1 MIIKTERQTDKSERT
16 QSHHHNTYTHT
27 QQLLLGVEALG
38 KKPGRRS
45 YTNTMSRRT
54 NSLLVAPSMDDT
66 ESEVPRA
73 KTKLS
78 VQLLLKVMFSSWAAP
93 FSKSQLPVT
102 SGAVSFMVGML
113 MGPAVLDSLLVWRQT
128 RMNVS

>member
-1 MIIKTERQTDKSERT
+1 M
-16 QSHHHNTYTHT
+16 
-27 QQLLLGVEALG
+27 G
-38 KKPGRRS
+38 KNPGRRS
-45 YTNTMSRRT
+45 YTNTMSRRV

-66 ESEVPRA
+66 DSEPRA

-78 VQLLLKVMFSSWAAP
+78 VQLLLKVMFSSWAVP

-102 SGAVSFMVGML
+102 SVAVSFMVGML
-113 MGPAVLDSLLVWRQT
+113 MGPAVLDSLLDWRQT